1 MYYVGFSTAT
11 ILASALLFRGFN
23 TTDPTNT
30 VSLIAGFIVTF
41 LGVHLLNASR
51 QAQAHAHPGSL
62 DEEDVAWAN
71 PPASAGVGGH
81 TRRSS
86 SLYRFDPDALRT
98 EGNGVPLA
106 EVREESDEEG
116 DERTRLHRG
125 GDGSGGLGSA
135 RGTRRGSRDREGAVR
150 I

>member
-30 VSLIAGFIVTF
+30 VSLLAGFIVIF

-51 QAQAHAHPGSL
+51 HAQAQAAHPGL
-62 DEEDVAWAN
+62 PDEEDVAWAN
-71 PPASAGVGGH
+71 PPASAGGGGH

-86 SLYRFDPDALRT
+86 SLYRFDPDLPVR
-98 EGNGVPLA
+98 GDGSVPLA

-125 GDGSGGLGSA
+125 GD
-135 RGTRRGSRDREGAVR
+135 RGNRAGHRERDGTLRL
-150 I
+150 

>member
-30 VSLIAGFIVTF
+30 VSLLAGFIVTF
-41 LGVHLLNASR
+41 LGVHLLNTSR
-51 QAQAHAHPGSL
+51 HAQSQLAHPGL
-62 DEEDVAWAN
+62 PDEEDVAWAN
-71 PPASAGVGGH
+71 PPASAGVSGH
-81 TRRSS
+81 ARRSS
-86 SLYRFDPDALRT
+86 SLYRFDPDLPGR
-98 EGNGVPLA
+98 ENGSVPLA

-125 GDGSGGLGSA
+125 GGRVSRA
-135 RGTRRGSRDREGAVR
+135 GTRDRDGTLHL
-150 I
+150 

>member
-51 QAQAHAHPGSL
+51 QAQSQIHPGSL
-62 DEEDVAWAN
+62 EEEDVAWAN
-71 PPASAGVGGH
+71 PPASAGGH

-86 SLYRFDPDALRT
+86 SLYRFDPELVRP
-98 EGNGVPLA
+98 EGNGVQLE

-116 DERTRLHRG
+116 DERTRLHRAEVA
-125 GDGSGGLGSA
+125 LASA
-135 RGTRRGSRDREGAVR
+135 RASRQGSRDRLGAVR